1 MLKGRRKPS
10 AFPALFLPARQIFRK
25 RMEKD
30 FMRDLN
36 EIYAALPERLLP
48 WYRENARN
56 LPWRE
61 SREPYRVWV
70 SEIMLQ
76 QTRVEAVRGYYE
88 RWMQAFP
95 DVRALAAADE
105 AQVLKLWEGLGY
117 YSRARNLHRAAQ
129 LVCERYGG
137 TLPADY
143 EALLALPGVG
153 EYTAGAVAS
162 IGFGLCVPAVDGN
175 VMRVAARLNDDFTP
189 ITDAKQKKRTTGHFS
204 EITPED
210 RPGDFNQSL
219 MELGAMVCL
228 PNGAPRCG
236 SCPVQHLCLG
246 YHHGHAEILPVR
258 AAKRARRIEER
269 TVLLVRCGEEVGIC
283 RRPKTGLLAGLWEL
297 PSLEGKTGADEL
309 RARLSA
315 RGWQVEKLLSL
326 RGAKHVFTHVEWHMS
341 GFEVTLAEK
350 PEGLTFVTPQ
360 ALRESYA
367 LPSAFRAF
375 LSVLE
380 E

>member
-1 MLKGRRKPS
+1 MSGVTKAIVEPLLRWYDDGH
-10 AFPALFLPARQIFRK
+10 
-25 RMEKD
+25 
-30 FMRDLN
+30 RD
-36 EIYAALPERLLP
+36 
-48 WYRENARN
+48 
-56 LPWRE
+56 LPWR
-61 SREPYRVWV
+61 REPAPYRVWV

-76 QTRVEAVRGYYE
+76 QTRVEAVRGYFE

-129 LVCERYGG
+129 LVCESYGG

-175 VMRVAARLNDDFTP
+175 VLRVAARLNDDFTP
-189 ITDAKQKKRTTGHFS
+189 ITDVKQKKRTTGHFS

-228 PNGAPRCG
+228 PNGAPKCEV
-236 SCPVQHLCLG
+236 CPLFDQCLAGQHQTWTE
-246 YHHGHAEILPVR
+246 YPFKKS
-258 AAKRARRIEER
+258 AKPRRIEDR
-269 TVLLVRCGEEVGIC
+269 TVLLFLDGTHTAVRK
-283 RRPKTGLLAGLWEL
+283 RPKKGLLAGLYEFPNFDGVLSEQEALEEAEKFGVTPLHIQAL
-297 PSLEGKTGADEL
+297 PPY
-309 RARLSA
+309 
-315 RGWQVEKLLSL
+315 
-326 RGAKHVFTHVEWHMS
+326 KHIFSHVEWHIT
-341 GFEVTLAEK
+341 GYAIKIAGNDVEQEGEEKAGLIFADAKTAAE
-350 PEGLTFVTPQ
+350 
-360 ALRESYA
+360 RYA
-367 LPSAFRAF
+367 IPSAFAEYAKYTDLERA
-375 LSVLE
+375 
-380 E
+380 

>member
-1 MLKGRRKPS
+1 MGG
-10 AFPALFLPARQIFRK
+10 A
-25 RMEKD
+25 
-30 FMRDLN
+30 
-36 EIYAALPERLLP
+36 RLLQP
-48 WYRENARN
+48 
-56 LPWRE
+56 
-61 SREPYRVWV
+61 
-70 SEIMLQ
+70 
-76 QTRVEAVRGYYE
+76 
-88 RWMQAFP
+88 
-95 DVRALAAADE
+95 RAQSAP
-105 AQVLKLWEGLGY
+105 
-117 YSRARNLHRAAQ
+117 AAQ
-129 LVCERYGG
+129 LVCESYGG

-175 VMRVAARLNDDFTP
+175 VLRVAARLNDDFTP
-189 ITDAKQKKRTTGHFS
+189 ITDVKQKKRTTGHFS

-228 PNGAPRCG
+228 PNGTPRCG

-309 RARLSA
+309 CARLSA

-326 RGAKHVFTHVEWHMS
+326 RGAKHIFTHVEWHMS

-350 PEGLTFVTPQ
+350 TEGLTFVTPQ

>member
-1 MLKGRRKPS
+1 
-10 AFPALFLPARQIFRK
+10 
-25 RMEKD
+25 
-30 FMRDLN
+30 
-36 EIYAALPERLLP
+36 
-48 WYRENARN
+48 
-56 LPWRE
+56 
-61 SREPYRVWV
+61 
-70 SEIMLQ
+70 MLQ
-76 QTRVEAVRGYYE
+76 QTRVEAVRGYFE

-175 VMRVAARLNDDFTP
+175 VLRVAARLNDDFTP

-297 PSLEGKTGADEL
+297 PSLEGRTGANEL